1 MGDTELRE
9 AKREAQ
15 LEAAPFA
22 AAMFAASIALAVA
35 SRKSDWELFGPDD
48 WWIWLAVSTPSLLL
62 TVTFAVGSRGPALDH
77 VRRELAIGLLGL
89 VGLGAAGGIA
99 CVVVS
104 LLTTTPEAVQ
114 LLASAAVV
122 LFTSIVSFALVFWEL
137 DAGGPVARAMS
148 SARERP
154 DFQFPQDENPQ
165 LAQPGWAPR
174 LVDYAYVSVT
184 NSLAFSPTDTMPL
197 TRLAKLFMGIEAA
210 ISFVTV
216 LVVAARAI
224 NVLS

>member
-1 MGDTELRE
+1 MGDSELRE

-15 LEAAPFA
+15 REAAPFA
-22 AAMFAASIALAVA
+22 LAMFAANVGLAVTSWRA
-35 SRKSDWELFGPDD
+35 DWELFVRDD
-48 WWIWLAVSTPSLLL
+48 WWIWLAVSAPSLLL
-62 TVTFAVGSRGPALDH
+62 TVTFAVGSSGPALDH
-77 VRRELAIGLLGL
+77 VRRELAIGLLVL

-99 CVVVS
+99 SVVVS
-104 LLTTTPEAVQ
+104 LLTATPEAVQ

-122 LFTSIVSFALVFWEL
+122 LFTSVVSFALVFWEL
-137 DAGGPVARAMS
+137 DAGGPVARAMAS
-148 SARERP
+148 TREHP

-165 LAQPGWAPR
+165 LARPGWAPG

-197 TRLAKLFMGIEAA
+197 SRAAKLFMGTEAA